1 MPELP
6 LALIHEAN
14 RGNRELARTPG
25 ERRVLPAHHHVA
37 RALRRAL
44 PAHHHVARAPL
55 RWPRAA
61 RSGVR
66 LETRRG

>member
-14 RGNRELARTPG
+14 RGNRELARKPG

-37 RALRRAL
+37 RALRRVL
-44 PAHHHVARAPL
+44 PAHHHVAPTAV

-61 RSGVR
+61 ACGS
-66 LETRRG
+66 RRGGADG